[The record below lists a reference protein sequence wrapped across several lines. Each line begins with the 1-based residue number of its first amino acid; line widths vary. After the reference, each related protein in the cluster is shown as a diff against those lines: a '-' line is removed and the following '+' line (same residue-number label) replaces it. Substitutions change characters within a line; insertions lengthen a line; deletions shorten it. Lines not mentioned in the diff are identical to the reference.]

1 VPACP
6 GSVITLRGFTRAS
19 TTTPKKG
26 ASLDDV
32 LKANPVADLEPR
44 WSQGFPNCERFL
56 RMAYPSIAK
65 HDELMKTTGTH
76 HVSW

>member
-1 VPACP
+1 MQAARVMLHTVNDRLSAF
-6 GSVITLRGFTRAS
+6 S
-19 TTTPKKG
+19 KKG

-32 LKANPVADLEPR
+32 LKANPVADLEPKWGQR
-44 WSQGFPNCERFL
+44 FLNGERFL

-65 HDELMKTTGTH
+65 HDALLNAVGTH